1 MKATPT
7 ITKTERA
14 GRWLGLAWRSLTRQE
29 SRAIQWLAKKGL
41 PEELGKVLFW
51 SVKLVVLGVLL
62 YMAFWLALL
71 MAFLLVAAWLVQ
83 QTDMGEEKQPELRD
97 GHSGA
102 GLYDNDDWRIDMGD
116 PNDT

>member
-102 GLYDNDDWRIDMGD
+102 GLYDKDDWRIDMGD